1 MKPHHEYGLL
11 VSFLNVSAVRYGMFG
26 QFIYFYLFF
35 ASASPLVCS
44 CLFSVLLVC
53 LYLFFL
59 CRPSYSPFFSKKFLS
74 ILRNSTLYRKNPNQ
88 FVLHLAPK
96 VWKSRKRLRCK
107 KIKTT
112 FLYPEIWSQCS
123 MHRSLCAKV

>member
-35 ASASPLVCS
+35 ASASPLVCA

-59 CRPSYSPFFSKKFLS
+59 CRPSYSPFFSKNFLS
-74 ILRNSTLYRKNPNQ
+74 INLISGVNRSMGKGKIVVVFCSDDISRI
-88 FVLHLAPK
+88 
-96 VWKSRKRLRCK
+96 VWRYPDRCLTA
-107 KIKTT
+107 I
-112 FLYPEIWSQCS
+112 
-123 MHRSLCAKV
+123 RA